1 MAPDLKLPRSYQ
13 WNVALERS
21 FAGQVV
27 SATYVG
33 QAGRDLLRNEAIDQP
48 NANFASAFQI
58 DVNSARSN
66 YTALQLQYRRP
77 LSHGVQILAN
87 YTLSHSLDN
96 ASDDVIASTP
106 GVIISGASDYAS
118 SKFDVHHS
126 FSSALSVNLPTAGK
140 NRWVSGLTKDW
151 SLQPVIVARSGF
163 PFNALLFG
171 YSPGGFATSRPDLV
185 AGQPIWIQNPAAA
198 GGRTLNRAA
207 FALPDTGRQGTEG
220 RNDIRGFGLTQV
232 DLSLGRLFPIRERC
246 RFQFR
251 VDVFNLL
258 NHPNFTNPSA
268 LVQFGSFY
276 LSSSKMLNNGLGG
289 LNPLFQQG
297 GPRSMQLSAKI
308 TF

>member
-1 MAPDLKLPRSYQ
+1 
-13 WNVALERS
+13 
-21 FAGQVV
+21 VV

-33 QAGRDLLRNEAIDQP
+33 QAGRKLLRNEAIDQP
-48 NANFASAFQI
+48 NPNFASAFQI
-58 DVNSARSN
+58 NVNSARSN
-66 YTALQLQYRRP
+66 YTGLQLQYRRP

-87 YTLSHSLDN
+87 YTFSHSLDN

-118 SKFDVHHS
+118 SKFDVRHS
-126 FSSALSVNLPTAGK
+126 FSSALSVNLPAAGK
-140 NRWVSGLTKDW
+140 NRWVSEVTKDW

-163 PFNALLFG
+163 PFNAVIFG

-185 AGQPIWIQNPAAA
+185 PGQPIWIRNPDAPA
-198 GGRTLNRAA
+198 GQTLNPDA
-207 FALPDTGRQGTEG
+207 FATPNSARQGSEG
-220 RNDIRGFGLTQV
+220 RNNIAGFGLTQV

-246 RFQFR
+246 KFQFR

-268 LVQFGSFY
+268 LIQFGSFY
-276 LSSSKMLNNGLGG
+276 LNSSKMLNNGLGG